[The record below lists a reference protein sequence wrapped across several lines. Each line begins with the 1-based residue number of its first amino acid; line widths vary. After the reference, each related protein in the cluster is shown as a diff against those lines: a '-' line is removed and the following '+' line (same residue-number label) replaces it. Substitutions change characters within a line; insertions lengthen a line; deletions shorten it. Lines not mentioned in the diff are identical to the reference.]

1 MNSGLVQHQALLSAA
16 YVEPALSS
24 LMNYVEQ
31 TISYFPA
38 NCYAGWDRFAE
49 ITFPHSGIGL
59 RKSPQPGV
67 DADGQER
74 FHTSSPPYRFE
85 FFLDHPLT

>member
-38 NCYAGWDRFAE
+38 NCYAGRDRFAE

-59 RKSPQPGV
+59 RSHQNQASMPMVKRDSSPQV
-67 DADGQER
+67 HHIVLS
-74 FHTSSPPYRFE
+74 FSLITH
-85 FFLDHPLT
+85 